1 MHSDEQAI
9 REMVSTW
16 LEASQAHDTETVLNL
31 MTDDVIFLGCG
42 RPPMRG
48 KSDFSASQSALAGA
62 SIEARSEIQEINVFG
77 EWAYIWTNL
86 TVVIT
91 PENGRPMKRSG
102 NTLSILKKE
111 NGVWRI
117 ARDANMLAP
126 DQAEETQGNG

>member
-1 MHSDEQAI
+1 MQSDEQAI
-9 REMVSTW
+9 RDMVSKW
-16 LEASQAHDTETVLNL
+16 LEASRAHDTETVLNL

-48 KSDFSASQSALAGA
+48 KSDFAASQSALTKAT
-62 SIEARSEIQEINVFG
+62 IEARGEIQEIRVFG

-91 PENGRPMKRSG
+91 PEGGGPMKRSG
-102 NTLSILKKE
+102 TLSVLKRE

-126 DQAEETQGNG
+126 DKAEGAQENG

>member
-9 REMVSTW
+9 RDMVTTW
-16 LEASQAHDTETVLNL
+16 LEASRAHDSETVLNL

-48 KSDFSASQSALAGA
+48 KSDFAASQSALASA
-62 SIEARSEIQEINVFG
+62 RIEAHGEIQETKVFG

-91 PENGRPMKRSG
+91 PEGGEPMKRSG
-102 NTLSILKKE
+102 NTLSVLKKE
-111 NGVWRI
+111 NHVWRI

-126 DQAEETQGNG
+126 DRAEGTQNNG

>member
-9 REMVSTW
+9 RDMVSKW
-16 LEASQAHDTETVLNL
+16 LEASRAHDTETVLNL

-48 KSDFSASQSALAGA
+48 KSDFAASQSALAKA
-62 SIEARSEIQEINVFG
+62 SIEARGDIQEIRVFG

-91 PENGRPMKRSG
+91 PEGGGPMKRSG
-102 NTLSILKKE
+102 NTLSVLKKE
-111 NGVWRI
+111 DGVWRI

-126 DQAEETQGNG
+126 EGTEENG